1 MSGVPSCAAGEGAVC
16 GEESAHPP
24 RVALSSGHARG
35 CELVILSVLVQL
47 QFLAIVSLF
56 IAKIY
61 LIFF

>member
-35 CELVILSVLVQL
+35 CELVILSFLV
-47 QFLAIVSLF
+47 QFLAVLSLF
-56 IAKIY
+56 IAKIN
-61 LIFF
+61 LIFL